1 MPIGLVAAALAPA
14 AINAAGGLFRSA
26 KQKREAKKIDTTR
39 PEYKRQAEYQQNV
52 DMYRNQAKGNMAGYG
67 LAKSEARDTTAETI
81 GQINRQGGSASQ
93 RLAAIQGAGRTEAGA
108 MSNLAMQNEQA
119 KRYATQGLAQS
130 RMALADEKT
139 NEFNFNKAEPYM
151 MNVERK
157 RALETASGENFSN
170 AMQGLTNAATS
181 ALPYVGK
188 GGGTIASSAKK
199 APKNVVNNNYKQD
212 LRKQDRRV
220 RREGKKMDGSI
231 GYVPMKENPYYGS
244 QEITA

>member
-39 PEYKRQAEYQQNV
+39 PEYKAQKEYQQNV
-52 DMYRNQAKGNMAGYG
+52 DMYRNQAQGNMAGYG

-108 MSNLAMQNEQA
+108 MSSLAMQNEQA
-119 KRYATQGLAQS
+119 KRYATQGLAQARTS
-130 RMALADEKT
+130 LADEKT

-157 RALETASGENFSN
+157 RALETASGANFDN
-170 AMQGLTNAATS
+170 AMQGLTNAATA
-181 ALPYVGK
+181 ALPYA
-188 GGGTIASSAKK
+188 GGGAKT
-199 APKNVVNNNYKQD
+199 
-212 LRKQDRRV
+212 
-220 RREGKKMDGSI
+220 GKKTGKNLGFPTI
-231 GYVPMKENPYYGS
+231 GKAKFSNTNPYYGS
-244 QEITA
+244 SVANS